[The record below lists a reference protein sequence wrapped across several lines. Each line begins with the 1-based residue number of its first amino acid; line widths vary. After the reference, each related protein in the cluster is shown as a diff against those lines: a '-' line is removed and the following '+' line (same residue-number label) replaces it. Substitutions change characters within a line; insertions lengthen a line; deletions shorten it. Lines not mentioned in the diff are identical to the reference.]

1 MKYSAMVS
9 SALFRSSSQSPAIS
23 KRSKSISR
31 SAVSTP
37 LGSSCRKKLGN
48 DHAPGEAAPI
58 FGGGQYSGD
67 GGGGGGGGGGVY
79 GGSGFG

>member
-1 MKYSAMVS
+1 M
-9 SALFRSSSQSPAIS
+9 
-23 KRSKSISR
+23 
-31 SAVSTP
+31 STP
-37 LGSSCRKKLGN
+37 LGSSCLKKLGN

-67 GGGGGGGGGGVY
+67 GGGGGGGGGAAY